1 MNERETEEYQQSN
14 VSPKP
19 TCKTPAGKTQQNPF
33 CKRILL
39 RTWLVT
45 AIFLFAAGIVLL
57 IFGAIYWKNSVGIFL
72 GGALCLVLAVPV
84 TAFYFWYTRCYSDNQ
99 KTPQHLESKQPSME
113 KDVSTVG
120 TPDLY
125 KQSSTAPKTESPS
138 IPHVVMTPVM
148 SLQKADE
155 NGRISR
161 DTSTSRDPESNKS
174 SLTSTPDILGRRF
187 LLNKNNLAPLASAE
201 TLTPSLR
208 SSFASIS
215 NAI

>member
-1 MNERETEEYQQSN
+1 MNDRETEEYQQSN
-14 VSPKP
+14 VS
-19 TCKTPAGKTQQNPF
+19 CKTPVGKTQQKPLGM
-33 CKRILL
+33 RVLL
-39 RTWLVT
+39 TTWLVI
-45 AIFLFAAGIVLL
+45 AVFLFAAGIVLL

-84 TAFYFWYTRCYSDNQ
+84 TAFYFWYTRCYGDNQ
-99 KTPQHLESKQPSME
+99 KTPQHVESKQPSME

-125 KQSSTAPKTESPS
+125 KQQSSTAPKTESPS
-138 IPHVVMTPVM
+138 IPHVIMTPLM

-161 DTSTSRDPESNKS
+161 DTSTSREPESNKS